1 MTDTALAAPPA
12 LSKTELDHVVA
23 VRRGARAWNTV
34 RTYRAQWEH
43 FATWCAGRDAR
54 PLPAAPELIALYL
67 TRRAET
73 ARIATVRLAS
83 TAIRAAHEAAGA
95 PDPTSS
101 PAVRETL
108 RAIARQHAERPD
120 AAPRQAAPLSYDDAV
135 ALLTL
140 ARQPVRTGR
149 GIESADAADLRG
161 TVDAA
166 IVALLFCA
174 GLRRSEA
181 AAVCWQDIEPTAR
194 AGQLRVRVRRSKTNQ
209 TGERVD
215 HRLLVGGFSAA
226 LDALHAARPAAE
238 PTDRVI
244 PLSPRQINRR
254 LQALAAV
261 AGLDGISAHSGR
273 RGLATELV
281 RRGASTTAVQQAGGW
296 QSPEMVNRYAS
307 AVAVEDG
314 AVGRY
319 FGS

>member
-1 MTDTALAAPPA
+1 M
-12 LSKTELDHVVA
+12 
-23 VRRGARAWNTV
+23 
-34 RTYRAQWEH
+34 
-43 FATWCAGRDAR
+43 
-54 PLPAAPELIALYL
+54 IALYL
-67 TRRAET
+67 TQRAET
-73 ARIATVRLAS
+73 AKIATVRLAS

-108 RAIARQHAERPD
+108 RGIARQHAERPD
-120 AAPRQAAPLSYDDAV
+120 AV
-135 ALLTL
+135 ALLAL

-149 GIESADAADLRG
+149 GIESDDAAELRG

-226 LDALHAARPAAE
+226 LDALRAARPAAE

-254 LQALAAV
+254 LQAPAAV
-261 AGLDGISAHSGR
+261 TGLDGISAHSGR

-319 FGS
+319 FGR

>member
-1 MTDTALAAPPA
+1 M
-12 LSKTELDHVVA
+12 
-23 VRRGARAWNTV
+23 
-34 RTYRAQWEH
+34 
-43 FATWCAGRDAR
+43 
-54 PLPAAPELIALYL
+54 IALYL
-67 TRRAET
+67 TQRAET
-73 ARIATVRLAS
+73 AKIATVRLAS

-108 RAIARQHAERPD
+108 RGIARQHAERPD
-120 AAPRQAAPLSYDDAV
+120 AAPRQAVPLSYDDAV
-135 ALLTL
+135 ALLAL
-140 ARQPVRTGR
+140 ARRPVRTGR
-149 GIESADAADLRG
+149 GIESANAAELRG

-194 AGQLRVRVRRSKTNQ
+194 AGQLRVRRSKTNQ

-261 AGLDGISAHSGR
+261 TGLDGISAHSGR

-319 FGS
+319 FGR

>member
-1 MTDTALAAPPA
+1 M
-12 LSKTELDHVVA
+12 
-23 VRRGARAWNTV
+23 
-34 RTYRAQWEH
+34 
-43 FATWCAGRDAR
+43 
-54 PLPAAPELIALYL
+54 
-67 TRRAET
+67 
-73 ARIATVRLAS
+73 
-83 TAIRAAHEAAGA
+83 
-95 PDPTSS
+95 
-101 PAVRETL
+101 
-108 RAIARQHAERPD
+108 
-120 AAPRQAAPLSYDDAV
+120 PLSYDDAV
-135 ALLTL
+135 ALLAL
-140 ARQPVRTGR
+140 ARRPVRTGR
-149 GIESADAADLRG
+149 GIESANAAELRG

-194 AGQLRVRVRRSKTNQ
+194 AGQLRVRRSKTNQ

-261 AGLDGISAHSGR
+261 TGLDGISAHSGR
-273 RGLATELV
+273 RRLATELV

-319 FGS
+319 FGR